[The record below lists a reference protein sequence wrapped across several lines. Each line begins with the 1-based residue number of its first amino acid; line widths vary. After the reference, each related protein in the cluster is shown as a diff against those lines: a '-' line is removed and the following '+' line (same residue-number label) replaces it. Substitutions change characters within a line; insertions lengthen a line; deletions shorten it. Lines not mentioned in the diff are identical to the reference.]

1 MKREFTFLGEHTP
14 DGFIQHEREEV
25 RQCLLDLEGALIQLG
40 GVFVVASIREQVAPE
55 EYLTVGMR
63 ITYDSFAPAR
73 ELPPEPAEVVES

>member
-25 RQCLLDLEGALIQLG
+25 RQCLLDLEGALVQLG

-73 ELPPEPAEVVES
+73 ELPSEPVEAVEG